1 MAKRKDNKT
10 LAENRKARHDYFVD
24 EAMEAGIALVGTEV
38 KSIRN
43 GRVNLKDCYADINN
57 GEIFINNMH
66 ISPYEQG
73 NIFNVDPLRK
83 RKLLLHKSE
92 IQRLIGIVQQ
102 QGVAL
107 IPLSLYL
114 KNGRVKVNLGVWEG
128 FVEVRKTTTRE
139 IQCLKRLIRERWID
153 NLRKEIDIRF
163 FSRRYLEEKVIIL
176 ILKLYLLS
184 TFFIFKSSNFCLL
197 LIYKVL
203 D

>member
-1 MAKRKDNKT
+1 MAKRRENKT

-43 GRVNLKDCYADINN
+43 GRVNLKDSYADVYN
-57 GEIFINNMH
+57 GEVYINNMH

-114 KNGRVKVNLGVWEG
+114 KNGRVKVNLGICRGKKNYDKRDSMLE
-128 FVEVRKTTTRE
+128 KAHKRE
-139 IQCLKRLIRERWID
+139 MDRQLKER
-153 NLRKEIDIRF
+153 N
-163 FSRRYLEEKVIIL
+163 RY
-176 ILKLYLLS
+176 
-184 TFFIFKSSNFCLL
+184 
-197 LIYKVL
+197 
-203 D
+203 